1 MSDQEAQMP
10 TYEQIL
16 GMAGQS
22 IEGITPLAEV
32 FASGLAGKVAL
43 VTGGSTGLGFNISYR
58 LAEAGAKVVIAS
70 RSSDKGELAQ
80 QVLRGKGFDV
90 TWVQTD
96 VTKVADC
103 YAAVEAAV
111 ETYGGVDILVAN
123 AAVWNFFAFLD
134 MPEEQYDAVLDTD
147 LKGEYFVAQAA
158 ARQMVKQG
166 RGGKIVLVASVARHG
181 KDQFNLA
188 MMTHYNAAK
197 GGVASL
203 ARGMAREL
211 KQYGI
216 NVNCVAPGGM
226 ITMGAMVNG
235 MESHA
240 AYGAALAAEQ
250 VAGSV
255 NTPSTFQPDE
265 VALVIYAMCT
275 HMSDFMY
282 GEVFDVDGGV
292 KYDFQQKPWSYVME
306 GGYPGTE
313 A

>member
-1 MSDQEAQMP
+1 MSEQEMQMP
-10 TYEQIL
+10 TMEQIF

-22 IEGITPLAEV
+22 IEGIAPLSEV
-32 FASGLAGKVAL
+32 FATGLAGKVAL
-43 VTGGSTGLGFNISYR
+43 VTGGSTGLGFNVTYR
-58 LAEAGAKVVIAS
+58 LAEAGAKVLIAS
-70 RSSDKGELAQ
+70 RSPEKGQLAQ
-80 QVLRGKGFDV
+80 ATLREKGLDV

-96 VTKVADC
+96 VSKVADC
-103 YAAVEAAV
+103 YAAVDAAV

-123 AAVWNFFAFLD
+123 AAIWNYFAFLD
-134 MPEEQYDAVLDTD
+134 MPEEQYDAILDTD

-181 KDQFNLA
+181 KDQFNMA

-203 ARGMAREL
+203 TRGMAREL

-250 VAGSV
+250 VAGSG
-255 NTPSTFQPDE
+255 NTPSTFQPDQ

-275 HMSDFMY
+275 HMSDYMF

-306 GGYPGTE
+306 GGFPGKE